1 MTGPIN
7 AHNQSLCPLMEL
19 GYQYHVF
26 LNNCFLEL
34 RACAGWR
41 IRQPEAY
48 QLFVSAALISSFVPV
63 KPTAEKKKG
72 EKELKVSDSE
82 VLRISSSGKAAA
94 SSRDI
99 WVFK

>member
-1 MTGPIN
+1 
-7 AHNQSLCPLMEL
+7 MEL

-82 VLRISSSGKAAA
+82 VF
-94 SSRDI
+94 SRVAEKLPRHLAI
-99 WVFK
+99 FGFLNEPFNQVNKLER